1 MGAPWLISGDIK
13 MLSIFLFSFFLNNSH
28 LELEFRSASLVVVAP
43 PFYLSVLL
51 RTCTLQ
57 TATLLPKVVAVDA
70 TAGELSPFYTC

>member
-1 MGAPWLISGDIK
+1 MGAPWLISGDINAFY
-13 MLSIFLFSFFLNNSH
+13 LPLFLFLNNSH

-57 TATLLPKVVAVDA
+57 AATLLPKVVAADA